1 MIIKGILIDSEER
14 RIKPVDVES
23 DDIDQMHRLI
33 KCECFT
39 CVRFGSGRSEMVS
52 EMVYVDDNGLL
63 NDPKRFFSV
72 PGYLGW
78 LAGNGLI
85 LGVDRRGE
93 SVSTELTVEQ
103 VESVVRFFAID

>member
-14 RIKPVDVES
+14 KVKPVDVES

-39 CVRFGSGRSEMVS
+39 CVRFGSERS

-103 VESVVRFFAID
+103 VESAVSFFAID

>member
-1 MIIKGILIDSEER
+1 M
-14 RIKPVDVES
+14 DVES
-23 DDIDQMHRLI
+23 YDIYQMHRLI

-39 CVRFGSGRSEMVS
+39 CVRFGSERSEMV

>member
-14 RIKPVDVES
+14 KVKPVDVES

-39 CVRFGSGRSEMVS
+39 CVRFGSGRSEMV
-52 EMVYVDDNGLL
+52 YVDDNGLL
-63 NDPKRFFSV
+63 NDPKRFFLV
-72 PGYLGW
+72 PGYPGW

-85 LGVDRRGE
+85 LGVDRRGA

>member
-14 RIKPVDVES
+14 KVKPVDVES

-39 CVRFGSGRSEMVS
+39 CVRFGIGRF

-72 PGYLGW
+72 PGYPGW